1 MVLHFESKN
10 ADHRLIDAL
19 LGERPIPERLLD
31 RIKIGRHF
39 PEARSS
45 KNNVVAGF
53 EGEHRC
59 LGEAP
64 LRIDARHEERIGHD
78 YAIIA
83 QLPPQDLRDKRV
95 RQFRWHH
102 RVNGRH

>member
-1 MVLHFESKN
+1 MIPFSRSDLWRNRGHNMVLHFESEN

-39 PEARSS
+39 SEAGSS

-64 LRIDARHEERIGHD
+64 SRIDARHEERIGHD
-78 YAIIA
+78 HAIIA
-83 QLPPQDLRDKRV
+83 
-95 RQFRWHH
+95 
-102 RVNGRH
+102 